1 MYFVASVLII
11 IVLLFLGFNI
21 KISEIKKLK
30 EISNDE
36 KLIKIANKLPDNK
49 SICKDILKI
58 LKNTDV
64 KIEEDNGFKT
74 SLYIVQ
80 NNKIIIA
87 GIDNSFTRIQTIAH
101 ECIHSIQDKKILK
114 FNFWIANLYILY
126 FAFTCAMMVFK
137 FFEFYKVFFYGLII
151 LGFVHIVIR
160 SFLEI
165 DAMCRA
171 RYIAEKYM
179 NSKDILSNEENNI
192 MLKKYDEIN
201 KIGIKLYYFIVISKT
216 ILSSIICYLFQY
228 INL

>member
-1 MYFVASVLII
+1 MYFIASLLII

-30 EISNDE
+30 DISNDQN
-36 KLIKIANKLPDNK
+36 LIRITNKLPDNK
-49 SICKDILKI
+49 SICKDILRI

-64 KIEEDNGFKT
+64 KIEEDKESTT
-74 SLYIVQ
+74 SLYMVKK
-80 NNKIIIA
+80 NKIIIA
-87 GIDNSFTRIQTIAH
+87 NIDESFTRIQTIAH
-101 ECIHSIQDKKILK
+101 ECIHSIQDKRILK
-114 FNFWIANLYILY
+114 FNFVIANLYMLY
-126 FAFTCAMMVFK
+126 FVFTCVMMIFK

-151 LGFVHIVIR
+151 LGFIHIVIR

-179 NSKDILSNEENNI
+179 DFKNILTNEEKDII
-192 MLKKYDEIN
+192 LKKYDETN
-201 KIGIKLYYFIVISKT
+201 KIGIKLYYLIIIIKT